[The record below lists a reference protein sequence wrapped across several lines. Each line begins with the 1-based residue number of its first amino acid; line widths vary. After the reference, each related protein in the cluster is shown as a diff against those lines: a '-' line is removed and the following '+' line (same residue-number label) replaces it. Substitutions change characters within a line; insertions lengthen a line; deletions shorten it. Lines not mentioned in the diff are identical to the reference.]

1 MNAGQHHEAIYRA
14 VVDRLMRVARRPD
27 KEPSRFLAPGGT
39 VEQWARAAGV
49 VPGAP
54 GEEVAGMPPLPPE
67 AAESWEQL
75 TLSGLQRLAS
85 VGAVRRP
92 QVNQWVAEVQNGRR

>member
-14 VVDRLMRVARRPD
+14 VVDRLVRVARPPD
-27 KEPSRFLAPGGT
+27 GEPSRFLAPGGT

-49 VPGAP
+49 APGGA
-54 GEEVAGMPPLPPE
+54 GEEVANMPPLPPE
-67 AAESWEQL
+67 AAEAWEQL

-85 VGAVRRP
+85 MRLVRRP
-92 QVNQWVAEVQNGRR
+92 QLNQWITEVRDGRR